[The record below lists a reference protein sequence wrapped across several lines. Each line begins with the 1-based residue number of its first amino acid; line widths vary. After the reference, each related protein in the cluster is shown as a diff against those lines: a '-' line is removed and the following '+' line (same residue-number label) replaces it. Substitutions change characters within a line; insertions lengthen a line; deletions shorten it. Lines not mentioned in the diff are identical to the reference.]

1 MRAQAQGFLAFMVWG
16 VGLFLGII
24 LNGWLIEYYRSDV
37 NGKIIYNWNTIFAIT
52 TIFSIIVLLAFMI
65 FFKEEKK

>member
-37 NGKIIYNWNTIFAIT
+37 NGEIIYNWNTIFAIT